1 MKLFATD
8 VFTPNQFPEYT
19 YIERPKEDLEG
30 KFRRALATPN
40 VITSLSGPSKSGKTV
55 LAKKMVGAE
64 HLIHVFGAEITSG
77 AALWERVLNWMDA
90 PSSVV
95 EQTTESRANK
105 FGSEVSGKG
114 SIFVVEAAGKGTAET
129 TGTKS
134 STSSATRSDN
144 SLARVARD
152 IANSDY
158 VVFLDDF
165 HYIPSE
171 VQEDVARQLK
181 AAGEKGIKICTATV
195 PHRADNVVRSNPE
208 LRGRLAQVDTT
219 FWSPQELS
227 EIAKAGFAK
236 LQVSIPSAKLLDIA
250 REACGSP
257 QLMQRICLDVC
268 FNLGIEK
275 EFDSVKNFDF
285 SPQQLSMILQ
295 QSSTHSDFGTMV
307 ANMHQ
312 GPKERGSERRVHEL
326 VDGTTGDVYRVILL
340 ALAFDPPVMEVPYSS
355 LMSRIEKVCKGEG
368 PSASS
373 IVQACRQIAKIALR
387 IAPKERVLEWDDQE
401 LTGTMSVVDP
411 YFLFYLRRSRK
422 LDTLAN
428 KHATS

>member
-1 MKLFATD
+1 MKLFATE

-30 KFRRALATPN
+30 KLRRALSTPN

-55 LAKKMVGAE
+55 LAKKLVGDE
-64 HLIHVFGAEITSG
+64 YLIHVFGAEVTSG

-90 PSSVV
+90 PSSV
-95 EQTTESRANK
+95 TDLTLDSRANK
-105 FGSEVSGKG
+105 TGSEVAGKG
-114 SIFVVEAAGKGTAET
+114 SLLVVEASGKATFDT
-129 TGTKS
+129 TGTHS
-134 STSSATRSDN
+134 RSSSATKSDN
-144 SLARVARD
+144 SLARVVRD
-152 IANSDY
+152 IAKSDY

-165 HYIPSE
+165 HYIPTDA
-171 VQEDVARQLK
+171 QEDVARQLK

-219 FWSPQELS
+219 FWSPFELL
-227 EIAKAGFAK
+227 EIAKAGFSK
-236 LQVSIPSAKLLDIA
+236 LQVNIPTAKLMDIA

-275 EFDSVKNFDF
+275 EFNEIKDLDF
-285 SPQQLSMILQ
+285 TPQQLQTILQ

-312 GPKERGSERRVHEL
+312 GPKERGSERHVHKL
-326 VDGTTGDVYRVILL
+326 VDGSSGDVYRVILM
-340 ALAFDPPVMEVPYSS
+340 ALSYDPPVMELPYSA
-355 LMSRIEKVCKGEG
+355 LKERIEKICKEDG

-387 IAPKERVLEWDDQE
+387 IAPKERVLEWDDLE

-411 YFLFYLRRSRK
+411 YFLFYLRRSKK
-422 LDTLAN
+422 LDALAR
-428 KHATS
+428 

>member
-1 MKLFATD
+1 MCVIAGANSMPVLNLSDKAIRYLAAPAKQIDFYDSGRGSVTGLILKASPGGARTFYLLD
-8 VFTPNQFPEYT
+8 IQ
-19 YIERPKEDLEG
+19 LW
-30 KFRRALATPN
+30 ACQLLATRH
-40 VITSLSGPSKSGKTV
+40 
-55 LAKKMVGAE
+55 E
-64 HLIHVFGAEITSG
+64 
-77 AALWERVLNWMDA
+77 
-90 PSSVV
+90 SSN
-95 EQTTESRANK
+95 RHCRK
-105 FGSEVSGKG
+105 
-114 SIFVVEAAGKGTAET
+114 
-129 TGTKS
+129 
-134 STSSATRSDN
+134 
-144 SLARVARD
+144 
-152 IANSDY
+152 
-158 VVFLDDF
+158 
-165 HYIPSE
+165 
-171 VQEDVARQLK
+171 DVARQLK

-236 LQVSIPSAKLLDIA
+236 LQVSISLAKLMDIA

-275 EFDSVKNFDF
+275 EFGNVKHFDF
-285 SPQQLSMILQ
+285 TPQQLSLILQ

-312 GPKERGSERRVHEL
+312 GPKERGSERRVHQL
-326 VDGTTGDVYRVILL
+326 IDGTTGDVYRVILL
-340 ALAFDPPVMEVPYSS
+340 ALAYDPPVMEVPYSS
-355 LMSRIEKVCKGEG
+355 LMARIENVCKGDG

-422 LDTLAN
+422 LDALAN
-428 KHATS
+428 KQVT

>member
-1 MKLFATD
+1 MKLFATEI
-8 VFTPNQFPEYT
+8 FTPNQFPEYT

-30 KFRRALATPN
+30 KLKRALGTPN
-40 VITSLSGPSKSGKTV
+40 VIVSLSGPSKSGKTV
-55 LAKKMVGAE
+55 LAKKLVGE
-64 HLIHVFGAEITSG
+64 DNLIHVFGAEVRSG
-77 AALWERVLNWMDA
+77 SELWERVLGWMDA
-90 PSSVV
+90 PSSVT
-95 EQTTESRANK
+95 EQTADSRANK
-105 FGSEVSGKG
+105 TGGEVAAKGSLFVAEASGKA
-114 SIFVVEAAGKGTAET
+114 SFDT
-129 TGTKS
+129 TGTRS
-134 STSSATRSDN
+134 QSTSTTRTDS
-144 SLARVARD
+144 SLSRVVRD
-152 IANSDY
+152 LANSDY

-165 HYIPSE
+165 HYIPTE
-171 VQEDVARQLK
+171 EAQQDVAQQLK
-181 AAGEKGIKICTATV
+181 AAGERGIKLCTATV
-195 PHRADNVVRSNPE
+195 PHRADNVVRNNPE

-219 FWSPQELS
+219 FWSPEELA

-236 LQVSIPSAKLLDIA
+236 LQVKLPEAKMIDIA

-268 FNLGIEK
+268 FSLSIEK
-275 EFDSVKNFDF
+275 EFDVPRDMDF
-285 SPQQLSMILQ
+285 SLQQLQTILQ

-326 VDGTTGDVYRVILL
+326 TDGSRGDVYRVILL
-340 ALAFDPPVMEVPYSS
+340 ALASGAPIMELPYSD
-355 LMSRIEKVCKGEG
+355 LMERIQKVCVGEG

-387 IAPKERVLEWDDQE
+387 IAPRERVLEWDDQE

-422 LDTLAN
+422 LDALAR
-428 KHATS
+428 